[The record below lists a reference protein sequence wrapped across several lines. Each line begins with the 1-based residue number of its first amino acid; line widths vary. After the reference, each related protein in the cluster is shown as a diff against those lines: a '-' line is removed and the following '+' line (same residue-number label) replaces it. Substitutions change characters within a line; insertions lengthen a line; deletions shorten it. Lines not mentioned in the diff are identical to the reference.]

1 MLAMDC
7 GCGFHMVATDEEQL
21 FGQAREHVDR
31 DHPEMVLTDEELRGI
46 LVEGG
51 LYEVGS
57 PNSIGINDSLQQ
69 VALLLTHAHRCDT

>member
-7 GCGFHMVATDEEQL
+7 DCGYHMEAADEEQL

-46 LVEGG
+46 LAEGA
-51 LYEVGS
+51 Y
-57 PNSIGINDSLQQ
+57 
-69 VALLLTHAHRCDT
+69 TK